1 MNKVSKLPLMNP
13 HGYITY
19 PYDGIGILHNVGL
32 EIPQTFLTSVTESPL
47 AGRCGRVRRAV
58 VCAEAAGPPAGG
70 IYTASAYPQG
80 APPLRRTTDVRGNWA
95 EQIIHLSHAGE
106 GPGYTLK
113 STTLGDSAWFV

>member
-58 VCAEAAGPPAGG
+58 VCAEAAGPPSGG
-70 IYTASAYPQG
+70 RDPRRGDIYSVSVPPGG
-80 APPLRRTTDVRGNWA
+80 ATPTTDHGR
-95 EQIIHLSHAGE
+95 AGE
-106 GPGYTLK
+106 
-113 STTLGDSAWFV
+113 LG